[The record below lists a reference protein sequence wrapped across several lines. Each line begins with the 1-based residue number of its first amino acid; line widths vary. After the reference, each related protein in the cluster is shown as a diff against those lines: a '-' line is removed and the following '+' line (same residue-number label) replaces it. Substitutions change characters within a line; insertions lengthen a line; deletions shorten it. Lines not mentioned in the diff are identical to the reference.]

1 MKNRSFLNDNLD
13 IIIFLIIYS
22 VIAGFLLQYFQ
33 YMIAGDEISY
43 IDIAGAYAT
52 GNWGTAINGY
62 WSPLYSWLLT
72 PFLLFQYNPLY
83 AVYISKIVSL
93 IIGFFAII
101 TVRRLSRTFEI
112 DRNIE
117 RSILIA
123 LIPSLIFFSLIYPTP
138 DLLLVLFLTYYLSI
152 IFKSEYSNSLING
165 VICGFVGAAAYL
177 TKSFAFPF
185 FLVHFVLFNMIFFVK
200 GLEIEKKNILK
211 NLSLGLI
218 LFFVMSGLWAGTIS
232 EKYGKMTISTAGE
245 YNQAIVGPKYQ
256 ENTIG
261 YGQSP
266 LIIKDSLNLPKIPLA
281 SGMIVLI
288 KK

>member
-43 IDIAGAYAT
+43 IDIARAYAT

-72 PFLLFQYNPLY
+72 PFLLFGSNPLY

-93 IIGFFAII
+93 IIGFFTII

-211 NLSLGLI
+211 NLFLGLI
-218 LFFVMSGLWAGTIS
+218 CILCNEWSMGRNYKRKIWENDNFNCRRVQSSYSWSKIPRKYYGLWTVTS
-232 EKYGKMTISTAGE
+232 RLSRTH
-245 YNQAIVGPKYQ
+245 
-256 ENTIG
+256 
-261 YGQSP
+261 
-266 LIIKDSLNLPKIPLA
+266 
-281 SGMIVLI
+281 
-288 KK
+288 